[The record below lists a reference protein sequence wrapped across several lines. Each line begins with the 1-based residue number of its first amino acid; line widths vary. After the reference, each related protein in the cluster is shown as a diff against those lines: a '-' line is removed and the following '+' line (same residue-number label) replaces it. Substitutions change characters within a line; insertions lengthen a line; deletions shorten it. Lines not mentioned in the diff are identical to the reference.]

1 MATEKTKAANPGIE
15 QIREIIFGDQI
26 DKFERAIE
34 QLTKECR
41 ELRERLVQ
49 LENKERSL
57 DQMLAAG
64 HEQQQ
69 AMAATQQ
76 QLQEFIATT
85 KQHLEQKIAELF
97 DSKVD
102 KTQIG
107 QAFIEWGMKVKQS
120 TADND

>member
-1 MATEKTKAANPGIE
+1 MATEKTKPTTHGIE

-26 DKFERAIE
+26 DKFERAIAE
-34 QLTKECR
+34 LKKECH
-41 ELRERLVQ
+41 ELRERLAQ
-49 LENKERSL
+49 LEGKERSI
-57 DQMLAAG
+57 DQIVSAD

-69 AMAATQQ
+69 ALASGQQ
-76 QLQEFIATT
+76 QLQEFIAIM
-85 KQHLEQKIAELF
+85 KHDLEQKIAELS

-120 TADND
+120 STEND